1 MEVFVFTKAINAE
14 TVYPVTHDDSYL
26 YVTEKEQMDIRDKLT
41 YAMYLGGF
49 HHQYCYNDILLKYL
63 IYTTAPFPN
72 SKYIVYNYLDKDN
85 FHIIWFD
92 YVESYKCHS
101 LYMHTTKE

>member
-1 MEVFVFTKAINAE
+1 
-14 TVYPVTHDDSYL
+14 
-26 YVTEKEQMDIRDKLT
+26 MDIRDKLIYT
-41 YAMYLGGF
+41 MYLGGF
-49 HHQYCYNDILLKYL
+49 HHKYGYNDILLKYL